1 MSVQGIGHALTG
13 SEQIGLKL
21 PAQDSGG
28 SGGSGG
34 FKAIFKELV
43 NEANQTSVKSD
54 ELVNQMARGE
64 PTDIHSVM
72 LAMTEA
78 DLSFRMLVEVR
89 NRLVDAY
96 QEIQRMP
103 V

>member
-1 MSVQGIGHALTG
+1 MSAFGIDAIQGALAGGASPARAAGGGDGSFGELLKGLVEDANANHAR
-13 SEQIGLKL
+13 
-21 PAQDSGG
+21 
-28 SGGSGG
+28 
-34 FKAIFKELV
+34 
-43 NEANQTSVKSD
+43 SD
-54 ELVNQMARGE
+54 QMVESLAKGE
-64 PTDIHSVM
+64 PTDVHQVM

-78 DLSFRMLVEVR
+78 DLSFRMLLEVR